1 MKKLI
6 PILLLLALLLAAC
19 SQGSAG
25 TAAEPSPA
33 DTAEAPADRT
43 VITFNGT
50 DVSIRGGG
58 ARDEGAA
65 VVISAGGTYE
75 ISGVSSEKTL
85 VVNTGDDPMDV
96 TLILNN
102 VQITSLAEPCIRVDQ
117 AKQFRL
123 QLAPGSQNKLI
134 WGAEEELQSPDPN
147 ASGAALYSADDMDIE
162 GEGALTVCGY
172 RNNGIGC
179 KNDLDINS
187 GTITVVA
194 ANNGIKGND
203 SVQIKGGVV
212 SVNALGDGV
221 KATTLDKE
229 GKGYVELSGGV
240 VSVESMG
247 DGLQAATE
255 LRVTGGTLSVVA
267 KGDGLEDSSKA
278 LKAEQRVLISGGTLR
293 LESREDG
300 VRASVGNVEISG
312 GSLDI
317 LALGDGI
324 CAGEKSSGVGD
335 ILVSG
340 GALTIH
346 AGKQAAKARGGFTVT
361 GGSLFALSGSD
372 KQSAPAGSPALLCKL
387 SGPQSDSITV
397 GELGS
402 FEARLSYKSL
412 LVVDERL
419 SAGAE
424 IAVTNRNGSVNATV
438 R

>member
-6 PILLLLALLLAAC
+6 PLLLILALLLAAC
-19 SQGSAG
+19 SMGSG
-25 TAAEPSPA
+25 ETAAEENSPA
-33 DTAEAPADRT
+33 EVPADRT

-58 ARDEGAA
+58 ARDEGAY
-65 VVISAGGTYE
+65 VVISAGGVYE
-75 ISGVSSEKTL
+75 ITGVSSEKSL

-134 WGAEEELQSPDPN
+134 WGTEDMLQSPDPN
-147 ASGAALYSADDMDIE
+147 AAGAALYSADDMDIE
-162 GEGALTVCGY
+162 GEGALTVYGY

-179 KNDLDINS
+179 KNDLDLNS

-203 SVQIKGGVV
+203 SVQIKGGVIA
-212 SVNALGDGV
+212 VNALGDGV
-221 KATTLDKE
+221 KSSTTDKE
-229 GKGYVELSGGV
+229 GKGYVEISGGV
-240 VSVESMG
+240 VTVESMG
-247 DGLQAATE
+247 DGVQAATE
-255 LRVTGGTLSVVA
+255 LRVTGGSISVTTR
-267 KGDGLEDSSKA
+267 GDGLEDSSKA
-278 LKAEQRVLISGGTLR
+278 LKAEQRVLISAGVLVLDTL
-293 LESREDG
+293 EDG
-300 VRASVGNVEISG
+300 VRAVSGDVEISG
-312 GSLDI
+312 GTLDI

-324 CAGEKSSGVGD
+324 CAGEKSSGLGEVR
-335 ILVSG
+335 ISG

-346 AGKQAAKARGGFTVT
+346 AGKQAVKARGSFTAA
-361 GGSLFALSGSD
+361 GGSLFALCGSD
-372 KQSAPAGSPALLCKL
+372 KQAGPTGCAFLLCGV
-387 SGPQSDSITV
+387 SGPQSDSVSV

-402 FEARLSYKSL
+402 IEARLSYKCL
-412 LVVDERL
+412 LVLDERL

-424 IAVTNRNGSVNATV
+424 IPVTNRNGTVNAIV